1 MKNFIDIKDLSK
13 SELIS
18 LLDNAIQNKRSKTTI
33 QNYLNGKNLVLFFEK
48 KSTRTRLSFDIAI
61 KQLGGFTTI
70 LNKEDIHLGNDKE
83 SVSDTI
89 NTFGLYADGLILR
102 VNDHKTIMSASK
114 LSNLPVINAL
124 SNLSHPCQCL
134 AGLMTL
140 LEERGSLK
148 KLNLVW
154 IGPITN
160 VANSWIEAFKK
171 ELGFSFNIF
180 CPEAWFEKYK
190 EKMQE
195 YDISTDLDDIVH
207 HHINNQILAHADVV
221 MTDTWKSM
229 GEDTKN
235 QDYDLIKEFRVTEKV
250 MKMAKS
256 ESIFMHCLPANRNE
270 EVEARVIDGNNSR
283 VWQEASNRLFVQK
296 EILKAI
302 F

>member
-1 MKNFIDIKDLSK
+1 
-13 SELIS
+13 
-18 LLDNAIQNKRSKTTI
+18 
-33 QNYLNGKNLVLFFEK
+33 
-48 KSTRTRLSFDIAI
+48 
-61 KQLGGFTTI
+61 LGGSTTI

-89 NTFGLYADGLILR
+89 KTFGLYADGLILR

-114 LSNLPVINAL
+114 LSHLPVLNAL

-140 LEERGSLK
+140 LEERGSLE
-148 KLNLVW
+148 KLNIVW
-154 IGPITN
+154 MGPITN

-171 ELGFSFNIF
+171 ELGFSLNIF

-190 EKMQE
+190 EKMQK

-207 HHINNQILAHADVV
+207 HHINEQILTHADAV

-229 GEDTKN
+229 GENTKN
-235 QDYDLIKEFRVTEKV
+235 QDYDLIKEFRVTEEV

-256 ESIFMHCLPANRNE
+256 DSIFMHCLPANRNE
-270 EVEARVIDGNNSR
+270 EVEASVIDGNNSR

-296 EILKAI
+296 EILKVI